1 MCENDKYNGYF
12 KLFATADEEEE
23 KGELAKRRKDYKTMY
38 WESRSGRKGSGVRG
52 KGVRLLRGGKR

>member
-1 MCENDKYNGYF
+1 M
-12 KLFATADEEEE
+12 FATADEEEE